1 MAYDLKNRL
10 VIGLSSSALFDLS
23 ESDKVFRETGEK
35 SYRIY
40 QRKNQDEVL
49 EKGRAFNFI
58 WRLLSLNAISPESP
72 LVEVILLSKN
82 DPETGLRVMN
92 SIKYYG
98 LDITRA
104 VFLQGGFPHPYI
116 PAFNIS
122 LFLSANESDVKLAV
136 DSGLPA
142 GQILNN
148 SPGLFQDD
156 DRDELRIAFDFDG
169 VLVDDE
175 SEQIYRTHGLKAFQ
189 QNEASKVDI
198 VHQAGLLKTLLEKL
212 SKIQRYEQK
221 YSENNINYKKKVRI
235 SIVTA
240 RNAPAHE
247 RVIKTMRAWGITV
260 NEAFFLGGVE
270 KNAVLGVLRP
280 HIFFDDQLN
289 HANPASEIVPAVH
302 IPFGIANQSMR
313 TE

>member
-23 ESDKVFRETGEK
+23 ESDKVFRDKGEK
-35 SYRIY
+35 FYRLY
-40 QRKNQDEVL
+40 QRQKQDEVL

-58 WRLLSLNAISPESP
+58 WRLLSLNVISPESP

-82 DPETGLRVMN
+82 DPDTGLRVMN

-104 VFLQGGFPHPYI
+104 VFLQGGFPHRYI
-116 PAFNIS
+116 SAFNIS
-122 LFLSANESDVKLAV
+122 LFLSASESDVKLAV

-142 GQILNN
+142 GQVLNN
-148 SPGLFQDD
+148 RPRLFQDD
-156 DRDELRIAFDFDG
+156 EGDELRIAFDFDG
-169 VLVDDE
+169 VIADDE
-175 SEQIYRTHGLKAFQ
+175 SKLVFRKYGLDAFQ
-189 QNEASKVDI
+189 ENEASKVDI
-198 VHQAGLLKTLLEKL
+198 VHQPGLLKTLLDKL

-221 YSENNINYKKKVRI
+221 YAVKNPNYTKKIRI

-247 RVIKTMRAWGITV
+247 RVIKTMRSWGITV

-270 KNAVLGVLRP
+270 KNAVLEVLRP
-280 HIFFDDQLN
+280 HIFFDDQLT

-302 IPFGIANQSMR
+302 IPFGIANQSIR